1 MDEAAIKKK
10 NEKEKMKEEKKTIE
24 ILEFSTRQSNDK
36 LGLLHKRQPEI
47 MKEEIHKTIRLKI
60 LERNAKKK
68 NINGVI
74 KLKKKIHEIISR

>member
-1 MDEAAIKKK
+1 MEKK
-10 NEKEKMKEEKKTIE
+10 KMKEEKKKTIE

-36 LGLLHKRQPEI
+36 LGLLRKRQPEI

-68 NINGVI
+68 
-74 KLKKKIHEIISR
+74 KKIHEIK

>member
-1 MDEAAIKKK
+1 
-10 NEKEKMKEEKKTIE
+10 
-24 ILEFSTRQSNDK
+24 
-36 LGLLHKRQPEI
+36 

-68 NINGVI
+68 KNINGVI

>member
-1 MDEAAIKKK
+1 
-10 NEKEKMKEEKKTIE
+10 MKEEKKTIE

-68 NINGVI
+68 KYQWCNKIEKKNTRNNIS
-74 KLKKKIHEIISR
+74 LKMKIM

>member
-1 MDEAAIKKK
+1 MDEAAIKKKK

-74 KLKKKIHEIISR
+74 KLKKKYTK

>member
-1 MDEAAIKKK
+1 
-10 NEKEKMKEEKKTIE
+10 MKEEKKTIE

-68 NINGVI
+68 KYQWCNKIE
-74 KLKKKIHEIISR
+74 KKKIHEIK

>member
-1 MDEAAIKKK
+1 M
-10 NEKEKMKEEKKTIE
+10 IE

-68 NINGVI
+68 KYQWCNKIE
-74 KLKKKIHEIISR
+74 KKKNT

>member
-1 MDEAAIKKK
+1 
-10 NEKEKMKEEKKTIE
+10 MKEEKKTIE

-68 NINGVI
+68 KNINGVI
-74 KLKKKIHEIISR
+74 KLKKKIHEIIFR

>member
-1 MDEAAIKKK
+1 
-10 NEKEKMKEEKKTIE
+10 MKEEKKTIE

-68 NINGVI
+68 KCQWCNKIE
-74 KLKKKIHEIISR
+74 KKKKIHEIISR

>member
-1 MDEAAIKKK
+1 MKKK
-10 NEKEKMKEEKKTIE
+10 KMKEEKKTIE

-74 KLKKKIHEIISR
+74 KLKKKKNTRNKVISR

>member
-1 MDEAAIKKK
+1 
-10 NEKEKMKEEKKTIE
+10 MKEEKKTIE

-68 NINGVI
+68 KYQWCNKIE
-74 KLKKKIHEIISR
+74 KKKKYMK

>member
-1 MDEAAIKKK
+1 MDEAAIKKKK

-68 NINGVI
+68 
-74 KLKKKIHEIISR
+74 ISMV

>member
-1 MDEAAIKKK
+1 
-10 NEKEKMKEEKKTIE
+10 MKEEKKTIE

-74 KLKKKIHEIISR
+74 KLKKKKNT

>member
-1 MDEAAIKKK
+1 
-10 NEKEKMKEEKKTIE
+10 MKEEKKTIE

-68 NINGVI
+68 KNINGVI
-74 KLKKKIHEIISR
+74 KLKKKKNT